1 MPRQEVVSG
10 NRRHR
15 RDPLNGLSTLGSQL
29 STYVPM
35 FRRIIYEDWQLIF
48 PVVAL
53 AVASLVYLA
62 AAWRATK
69 MKPAQIDCLANL
81 PFEKE

>member
-1 MPRQEVVSG
+1 
-10 NRRHR
+10 
-15 RDPLNGLSTLGSQL
+15 
-29 STYVPM
+29 M

-62 AAWRATK
+62 AGWRATR
-69 MKPAQIDCLANL
+69 MKPAESDRLANL
-81 PFEKE
+81 PFETE

>member
-1 MPRQEVVSG
+1 
-10 NRRHR
+10 
-15 RDPLNGLSTLGSQL
+15 
-29 STYVPM
+29 M

-53 AVASLVYLA
+53 AVASFVYVA
-62 AAWRATK
+62 AAWRASR
-69 MKPAQIDCLANL
+69 MKPEQLERLARL

>member
-1 MPRQEVVSG
+1 M
-10 NRRHR
+10 
-15 RDPLNGLSTLGSQL
+15 L
-29 STYVPM
+29 
-35 FRRIIYEDWQLIF
+35 RRIIYEDWQLIF

-69 MKPAQIDCLANL
+69 MKPAQIDRLARL